1 MAVKISVV
9 TATYNSE
16 ATIGDTLCSLDSQ
29 THESIEHC
37 VIDGNSGDGTLGVL
51 AECPK
56 PYRCVIS
63 EKDTGIYDAMNKGV
77 AAASGDIIGFL
88 NSDDVYETPDVLTK
102 VAAAFSDPNV
112 DLVYGNLRYV
122 DFNDT
127 NKVIRDWTS
136 EPYRQGMFRRGWM
149 PPHPTVYARKH
160 IFEKQGGFDQAFSI
174 CADWEWLYEA
184 IELSENHAE
193 FLDHYLVRMRIG
205 GVSNSSFA
213 NIFKSNM
220 EAMAAFKKH
229 GKRVPIGFFPGK
241 LIHRGKQFISR
252 NVSSH
257 GPSR

>member
-29 THESIEHC
+29 TYESIEHC
-37 VIDGNSGDGTLGVL
+37 VIDGESSDKTLSVL
-51 AECPK
+51 AECSK
-56 PYRCVIS
+56 SYRHVIS
-63 EKDTGIYDAMNKGV
+63 EKDTGIYDAMNKGITT
-77 AAASGDIIGFL
+77 ASGDVIGFL
-88 NSDDVYETPDVLTK
+88 NSDDVYETPDVLTQ

-127 NKVIRDWTS
+127 DKVIRDWLS
-136 EPYRQGMFRRGWM
+136 EPYHQGMFCGGWM

-160 IFEKQGGFDQAFSI
+160 VFEKQGGFDQAFSI
-174 CADWEWLYEA
+174 CADWEWLYRT
-184 IELSENHAE
+184 IEMSEHQAE
-193 FLDHYLVRMRIG
+193 FLDLYLVRMRTG
-205 GVSNSSFA
+205 GISNSSFA

-220 EAMAAFKKH
+220 EAIAAFKKH

-241 LIHRGKQFISR
+241 LIHRGKQFFSR
-252 NVSSH
+252 NIS
-257 GPSR
+257 